1 MMEHINEIAGLDRQF
16 HPICLDNLG
25 LVSLCI
31 HVISQEGF
39 IHLVFFFGGPKKIA
53 AIFIATI

>member
-1 MMEHINEIAGLDRQF
+1 MMEHINEIADHNRQF
-16 HPICLDNLG
+16 HPIWLDNLG

-39 IHLVFFFGGPKKIA
+39 IHLVFFLVVQKK
-53 AIFIATI
+53 